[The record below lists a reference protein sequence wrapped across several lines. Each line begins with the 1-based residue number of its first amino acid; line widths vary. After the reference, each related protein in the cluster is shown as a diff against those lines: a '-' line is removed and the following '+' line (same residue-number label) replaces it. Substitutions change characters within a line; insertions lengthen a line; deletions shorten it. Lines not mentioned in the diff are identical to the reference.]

1 MSYRI
6 FFTPYSRK
14 QFEKLPFEMQQRIR
28 KALDRIKIRP
38 KHFLLKLVYQNG
50 YRFRVGDYR
59 IILEIQE
66 DKLILLVIKI
76 AHRKVV
82 CRSKN

>member
-14 QFEKLPFEMQQRIR
+14 QLEKLPIKAQKRIR
-28 KALDRIKIRP
+28 KALERIKIRP
-38 KHFLLKLVYQNG
+38 QHFLMKLVYQNG

-59 IILEIQE
+59 LIIEIQQ

-82 CRSKN
+82 SKSNK